1 MDLKDE
7 GRRKETRGGEERR
20 GEEREER
27 GGKRR
32 EKRKGRFLYAEGCF
46 MPLLQS
52 GCLETLWSISE
63 RAEDKH

>member
-7 GRRKETRGGEERR
+7 AAGRGKETRGGEERSR
-20 GEEREER
+20 GV
-27 GGKRR
+27 RR
-32 EKRKGRFLYAEGCF
+32 LEKKEKFLCADGCF

-52 GCLETLWSISE
+52 VCLETLWSISE